1 MPGLRG
7 KIDGCCSFLSE
18 CLWFVLGGIIS
29 GICWWLAGIIAAITI
44 IGLPWARACFRIGS
58 YTFFPFGRDV
68 ISVKELYGE
77 SSGTA
82 GFFRFIG
89 NVIWFIPLGF
99 ILMVIHLIA
108 AVACFITIIGIPFG
122 YAHLKLAGASIFPLG
137 KRVVRSDV
145 ATLARNENAVN
156 ELAKLRGRA

>member
-1 MPGLRG
+1 MGAVRF
-7 KIDGCCSFLSE
+7 FLNA
-18 CLWFVLGGIIS
+18 LWFVLGGIIS
-29 GICWWLAGIIAAITI
+29 GICWWLAGIVAAITI

-58 YTFFPFGRDV
+58 YTFFPFGKDV
-68 ISVKELYGE
+68 ISVRELYGE

-89 NVIWFIPLGF
+89 NVIWFIPLGL
-99 ILMVIHLIA
+99 ILMVLHLIA

-137 KRVVRSDV
+137 QRIVRSDI
-145 ATLARNENAVN
+145 ATRARNENAAH